1 MKPVVD
7 GLARRYGDR
16 LRIVRLNVSEPVG
29 RALMRQ
35 YMVRTVP
42 TFVLIVNGH
51 EIARSQGRPPAP
63 RLFEQ
68 AFSVAPKQPRTPA
81 RRG

>member
-16 LRIVRLNVSEPVG
+16 LRIVRVNVSEPVG

-51 EIARSQGRPPAP
+51 EIARSQGLPPAAQ
-63 RLFEQ
+63 LFEQ

>member
-16 LRIVRLNVSEPVG
+16 EPVG